1 MEGRRVAITLH
12 YGQLSILMGKDENLM
27 KKELSS
33 SKGDNL
39 VIWRVFVG
47 DTLEL
52 LTFGIYLQIQ
62 ICQIQVSHQE
72 GKDCGEDTSRT
83 STSLLSLI
91 TAFIILTY
99 ISSSFSDQQALN
111 LYVEPSRCS
120 KAFQMNEWK
129 LLQISYCLQ
138 REVTMPQRWTKKLG
152 LYLFHY
158 VQSYQQ
164 SQESITG
171 ACAINR
177 VLMTTFLSAR

>member
-1 MEGRRVAITLH
+1 MEGRQVAITVH
-12 YGQLSILMGKDENLM
+12 YGQLSVLMGKDKNLM

-39 VIWRVFVG
+39 AIWRVFVG

-52 LTFGIYLQIQ
+52 LTFGVYLQIQ
-62 ICQIQVSHQE
+62 ICQIQVLHQE
-72 GKDCGEDTSRT
+72 GQDCGEDASRT

-91 TAFIILTY
+91 TAFIILTC

-111 LYVEPSRCS
+111 LYMEPSRCS

-138 REVTMPQRWTKKLG
+138 REVTIPQRWKKKLG
-152 LYLFHY
+152 LYSFHY
-158 VQSYQQ
+158 IQSYQQ
-164 SQESITG
+164 FQESITG
-171 ACAINR
+171 GCIS
-177 VLMTTFLSAR
+177 TGS

>member
-1 MEGRRVAITLH
+1 
-12 YGQLSILMGKDENLM
+12 M

-52 LTFGIYLQIQ
+52 LTFGVYLQIQ
-62 ICQIQVSHQE
+62 ICQLQVSHQE

-120 KAFQMNEWK
+120 KAFQMNEGK

-138 REVTMPQRWTKKLG
+138 REVTMPQRCTKKLG
-152 LYLFHY
+152 LYLFYY
-158 VQSYQQ
+158 VQLSTVPGKHNWSLRYQQ
-164 SQESITG
+164 GPNDNLLISPLASSSTNCFWLWM
-171 ACAINR
+171 AFA
-177 VLMTTFLSAR
+177 S